1 VRRAALV
8 VAGALVLAACGQSDD
23 DDAGGSSTTDGATT
37 TTATVPDGTTT
48 TLEPGSTTTQ
58 TDPTDPSTTPPADTE
73 PRPPVGSV
81 LEVVTPGGD
90 VDGQTAESGDA
101 ILRAGV
107 VTTEGTGKIHFRLD
121 EKIEL
126 CILRAQGQAVVVPGD
141 GPLVRLL
148 RGEATCRTSP
158 DGGAVQIQA
167 GGVQIEVA
175 DPVFRLGIDES
186 GALTGVGVA
195 QGAVSVDGEILVG
208 GQQAAWAD
216 GSLGEPGF
224 VEMDEDLSF
233 AGESLPPV
241 NYVRPPAG
249 ESPTWDAAF
258 SRGFFLV
265 QVVQPEGR
273 AIELTD
279 AILGPFGNVLGAQ
292 VGVAET
298 GRAPSDVAP
307 VPGGE
312 VGVIVTR
319 TPVDGL
325 PSVLLFE
332 ADGTA
337 WYAQAAA
344 GEDGVIDALRGY
356 LAGTLQ
362 GPCPEGPGETP
373 VQAGELVCYV
383 AQYQSAYGGDAPTV
397 PLDQF
402 APLLGL

>member
-1 VRRAALV
+1 VRRAALI
-8 VAGALVLAACGQSDD
+8 VAGAMFVAACGRSD
-23 DDAGGSSTTDGATT
+23 DDAGNSSTTDGTT
-37 TTATVPDGTTT
+37 TTTGRETTT
-48 TLEPGSTTTQ
+48 TTIEPGSTTTQ
-58 TDPTDPSTTPPADTE
+58 TDPTTTPPTTPPEDTE

-101 ILRAGV
+101 ILQAGV
-107 VTTEGTGKIHFRLD
+107 VTTEGAGKIHFRLD

-175 DPVFRLGIDES
+175 DPVFRLGVDES

-195 QGAVSVDGEILVG
+195 QGAVSVNGEILVG

-216 GSLGEPGF
+216 GGLGEPES

-233 AGESLPPV
+233 TGEALPPV
-241 NYVRPPAG
+241 SYVRPPAG
-249 ESPTWDAAF
+249 ESTTWDAAF
-258 SRGFFLV
+258 NRGFFLV
-265 QVVQPEGR
+265 QVVQPEGQ

-279 AILGPFGNVLGAQ
+279 ALLGPFGNVLGAQ
-292 VGVAET
+292 VGVTDT

-344 GEDGVIDALRGY
+344 GEDGVIDALRDY

-383 AQYQSAYGGDAPTV
+383 AQYQSAYGGDAPPPV
-397 PLDQF
+397 PLNQF
-402 APLLGL
+402 AGLLGL

>member
-1 VRRAALV
+1 MRRRALIL
-8 VAGALVLAACGQSDD
+8 AGALVLAACGESDD
-23 DDAGGSSTTDGATT
+23 DDAGSSTTGGTTTVPDSTTTTVGQGST
-37 TTATVPDGTTT
+37 TTAT
-48 TLEPGSTTTQ
+48 E
-58 TDPTDPSTTPPADTE
+58 PTDPSTTTADTE
-73 PRPPVGSV
+73 PRPPVGTV

-107 VTTEGTGKIHFRLD
+107 VTTEGAGKIHFGLD

-126 CILRAQGQAVVVPGD
+126 CILRANGQAVVVPGD
-141 GPLVRLL
+141 GPLVRLV
-148 RGEATCRTSP
+148 RGEATCRTRP
-158 DGGAVQIQA
+158 GGGAVQIQA
-167 GGVQIEVA
+167 GGVQIEVS
-175 DPVFRLGIDES
+175 DPVFRLGVDEA

-216 GSLGEPGF
+216 GALGEAGF

-233 AGESLPPV
+233 AGEALPPV
-241 NYVRPPAG
+241 TYRPPPAG
-249 ESPTWDAAF
+249 ESATWDAAF
-258 SRGFFLV
+258 DRGFFLV
-265 QVVQPEGR
+265 QVVQPQGP

-292 VGVAET
+292 VGVVET
-298 GRAPSDVAP
+298 ERATQDAVPSV
-307 VPGGE
+307 GGE
-312 VGVIVTR
+312 VGVIVTSS
-319 TPVDGL
+319 PVDGQ

-332 ADGTA
+332 TDGTS
-337 WYAQAAA
+337 WYAQAAP
-344 GEDGVIDALRGY
+344 GEDGVIDTLRDY
-356 LAGTLQ
+356 LAGILQ

-373 VQAGELVCYV
+373 VQAGDLVCYV
-383 AQYQSAYGGDAPTV
+383 SQYQSAYGGDAPPPV